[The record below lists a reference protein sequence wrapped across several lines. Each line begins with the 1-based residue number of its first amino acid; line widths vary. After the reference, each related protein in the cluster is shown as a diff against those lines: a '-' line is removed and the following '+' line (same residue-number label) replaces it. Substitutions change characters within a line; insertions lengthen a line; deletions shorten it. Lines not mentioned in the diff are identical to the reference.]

1 MILVGDRRAEEGH
14 DPVAHNPVDRTFVV
28 VNCLDHPFEHRLEEI
43 LRSLG
48 VAVGKD
54 LHRTLDIREQH
65 GDLLAFT
72 LEAYPCGEDL
82 IGKVQR
88 RVSLG

>member
-1 MILVGDRRAEEGH
+1 MILVRNRRAEEGH
-14 DPVAHNPVDRTFVV
+14 DPVAHNPADGAFIAVD
-28 VNCLDHPFEHRLEEI
+28 CLDHPFEHRVEEL

-48 VAVGKD
+48 VAIGKH
-54 LHRTLDIREQH
+54 LHRTPDIREEH

-72 LEAYPCGEDL
+72 VDGCPCGEDL
-82 IGKVQR
+82 IGKVQG